1 MKIKEYY
8 KMRIRQIED
17 DIVVARMN
25 KDYKSIAKLQ
35 GEKLECEK
43 RLSE

>member
-8 KMRIRQIED
+8 KIRIKQIED

-35 GEKLECEK
+35 GEKLECEE

>member
-8 KMRIRQIED
+8 KIRIRQIED
-17 DIVVARMN
+17 NIVVARMN

-35 GEKLECEK
+35 AEKLECEK